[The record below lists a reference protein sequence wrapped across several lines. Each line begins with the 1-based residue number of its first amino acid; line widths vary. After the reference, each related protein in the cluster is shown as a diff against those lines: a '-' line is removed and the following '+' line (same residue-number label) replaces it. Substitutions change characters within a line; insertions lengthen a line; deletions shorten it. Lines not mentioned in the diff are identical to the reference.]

1 MVTAQGLLPSTDIVI
16 LLNLCL
22 ICSPV
27 AVEMFG
33 DSLSLARCS
42 LGKLPSVN
50 AIKSFYWNQ
59 LQCVKPMKFYA
70 LLKQIHKPHFLI
82 ALDLHLYLYIP
93 SHVQFFVSNLKFQ
106 VSCLGWDDFAALE
119 YEMGRLSDEIKCSAS
134 KEFSFDVMF
143 SQNKG
148 RCWMSF
154 SFQQQVESTTCSS
167 QTTYDRSFLNI

>member
-1 MVTAQGLLPSTDIVI
+1 LVTAQGLLPSTDIVI

-106 VSCLGWDDFAALE
+106 VSCLGWDDFASI
-119 YEMGRLSDEIKCSAS
+119 GIW
-134 KEFSFDVMF
+134 
-143 SQNKG
+143 NG
-148 RCWMSF
+148 
-154 SFQQQVESTTCSS
+154 QVIW
-167 QTTYDRSFLNI
+167 RN